1 MIRQQ
6 PIAYSPANIKWLF
19 VLIAALSGLVAALLP
34 VNITFSLGIMVAFGL
49 TALITPWATLMM
61 LIILSP
67 LKVLIAT
74 ESAFQ
79 LPLDIGQL
87 AFLGLLLAWG
97 VDRVARRS
105 GSRHIAK
112 FQWSPVYLP
121 VMLFTLIGGLT
132 VFSAHSVNAWLTEWL
147 KWLVILIVVVLINHI
162 NQRDQWR
169 WLVTGLVLAGLAN
182 ALVGLYQFF
191 GGSGALHLLING
203 RFFRAFGT
211 FGQPNPF
218 GGFMGLI
225 LPLALMMA
233 LGYTMRAWQS
243 WRTAH
248 VIPFHEAV
256 SGIFFTMA
264 ALVLFAGLIA
274 SWSRGAWMGFAVS
287 GGFMVF
293 ALPRKFWHGLLLVGG
308 ITGVIVTLWFA
319 PLLPASIIERM
330 NSATAEYFSFSD
342 VRGVDITPDNYA
354 VVERLAHWQAA
365 LNMATEESWLGVG
378 LGNYEIVYDNY
389 RLINWREPL
398 GHAHNYYLNILAEAG
413 IIGLL
418 GYGKAWL
425 VIMWL
430 TWRTRKHPD
439 NLARLAA
446 VGLLGSWAYLSIH
459 HLFDSLYVN
468 NLFIHLGLMLGI
480 LSVLYNQSQ
489 RYIRVETL

>member
-49 TALITPWATLMM
+49 TALITPWAALMM

-319 PLLPASIIERM
+319 HLLPASIIERM